1 MAWTLNYPLNW
12 TLSWSWTYT
21 WNLPLQGWALFV
33 EAWNNTVLYVWKN
46 NTAIIENNVK
56 LTSKLQWVSFWIKNN
71 WTIDWAV
78 MNAYSW
84 STEIFSYYFEW
95 WTLIFSCW
103 WKKFPCFNDNKWHLV
118 WFTTWSSAWRW
129 WVDRYTLDYDGFI
142 WETYSPEEIAWSDTA
157 TRRLNMDSNWNN
169 WWSEFLISQL
179 YVWEWFRLDW
189 TSDAK
194 SFFVRYNNENSNYTS
209 VEINSWDQSSEYI
222 WEYHECNV
230 NTMGPCDDWFHI
242 PTRAEW
248 QEVNEIWKSLWL
260 WTDSTNGVWFKLQFN
275 MPICWKLN
283 NDWTYYSWDAVYWF
297 ADKQSSWYGRDM
309 WLRDSNDAAIITD
322 DTVTIRW
329 WSLRAFKNQPV
340 IPNIYDPNWWLDLWD
355 RPDLWWIYDN
365 EEEWIISISADW
377 SKWVTMQD
385 KNVWA
390 TEKWFIWDTMTEANC
405 WKFFQ
410 WGNNHWFPFTWATK
424 TSSTAVDA
432 SWYWPFSEYYDD
444 DTFITTNPW
453 DTSDNRN
460 LWWWVSWPTRNCD
473 LGWWSLW
480 PSTVVCDFRSWA
492 SWEATPYSV
501 LVANNNFVGQRS
513 WNNCISQWNNWT
525 LRLTIPSTDYA
536 AAIKLWWWEAWWNWI
551 SNDWHSTWNTSNWST
566 SLKQNLIK
574 KAYLTVSAISSTD
587 YPNFWS
593 AWVYLRFTKKII
605 PSNVSNETDSAA
617 WFIFPR
623 ANYSSYSWY
632 QLYPSDVDVKYL
644 ALPSTPNVA
653 WNWTTCSD
661 YINQWVTSIGSKVI
675 LETRWSSPSDLHYW
689 LTIEVTWNE
698 YDLWLC
704 SDLWSCYVWVD
715 CWDWWHSWQWK
726 EISDAYLEMYDSWY
740 IDYDWN
746 ITDTKPW

>member
-21 WNLPLQGWALFV
+21 WDLPLQGWALFV
-33 EAWNNTVLYVWKN
+33 DAWNTKVLYVWKN
-46 NTAIIENNVK
+46 NNAIIENNVK
-56 LTSKLQWVSFWIKNN
+56 LTQKLQWVSFWIKNC
-71 WTIDWAV
+71 WTVDWMV

-84 STEIFSYYFEW
+84 TSEIFSYLFEW

-103 WKKFPCFNDNKWHLV
+103 WKRFPCFNDNRWHLV
-118 WFTTWSSAWRW
+118 WFTVWSSVWRW
-129 WVDRYTLDYDGFI
+129 WKDSYSISDWFLWDW
-142 WETYSPEEIAWSDTA
+142 WEPNDTPWSDTA
-157 TRRLNMDSNWNN
+157 TRRLNMNSDWSN

-194 SFFVRYNNENSNYTS
+194 SFVVRYNNENSNYTA

-230 NTMGPCDDWFHI
+230 NTMGPCDDWYHI

-260 WTDSTNGVWFKLQFN
+260 WTDSTNGTWFKLQFN
-275 MPICWKLN
+275 MPVCWKLN
-283 NDWTYYSWDAVYWF
+283 NDWTYTSSPTDAVYWF

-309 WLRDSNDAAIITD
+309 WLRDSVENAVITD

-377 SKWVTMQD
+377 SKWVTIQD

-424 TSSTAVDA
+424 TSATAVDA
-432 SWYWPFSEYYDD
+432 SDYGPLTEDWYYSS
-444 DTFITTNPW
+444 DTFITANPW
-453 DTSDNRN
+453 DSSDNRN
-460 LWWWVSWPTRNCD
+460 LWGWVSWPTRNCD

-480 PSTVVCDFRSWA
+480 PSTVVCDFRAWA
-492 SWEATPYSV
+492 AWETTTLNEMLV
-501 LVANNNFVGQRS
+501 LWDFCRERS
-513 WNNCISQWNNWT
+513 WKTWVTYWSNWT
-525 LRLTIPSTDYA
+525 LRLQIPSTDYSWYLC
-536 AAIKLWWWEAWWNWI
+536 LWWTEWNWAI
-551 SNDWHSTWNTSNWST
+551 TNRWYANGVSVGWA
-566 SLKQNLIK
+566 LRQNLIK
-574 KAYLTVSAISSTD
+574 KAYARISWTNDAS
-587 YPNFWS
+587 YPQFCNWWI
-593 AWVYLRFTKKII
+593 AVNFTKKLVS
-605 PSNVSNETDSAA
+605 SNWDWGNNSTS
-617 WFIFPR
+617 WFIFHR
-623 ANYSSYSWY
+623 SNYWSRDSYRRFPIDSNV
-632 QLYPSDVDVKYL
+632 QYL
-644 ALPSTPNVA
+644 VLPSTPNVG
-653 WNWTTCSD
+653 NWLTCSQ
-661 YINQWVTSIGSKVI
+661 YIDQWVSCFTSRVT
-675 LETRWSSPSDLHYW
+675 LETRWTKPEEMHYW
-689 LTIEVTWNE
+689 LIIDASGNE

-704 SDLWSCYVWVD
+704 SDLWAASLCVES
-715 CWDWWHSWQWK
+715 WDWWHSWCYK
-726 EISDAYLEMYDSWY
+726 EVDEAFIEYYDGYY
-740 IDYDWN
+740 IDESWN